1 MQDTKIELHPTTCS
15 CRGGSWVL
23 MAGTDR
29 SACAG
34 MLGRETE
41 TVTLSFADWKSL
53 GKPPNLEEYHHAAAR
68 AEGGERREFQRY
80 ETSVKVRLSRIPSWR
95 NEAVQSEE
103 TTTEVIAKGGA
114 LVRSRMAV
122 ESGEVLVFELQSY
135 KTRSGIELHGYKTRA
150 EIRYVSTGSSGD
162 GFQRLG
168 LRFLD
173 SLLPEELIPANA
185 RALP

>member
-1 MQDTKIELHPTTCS
+1 MQDGKIELHPTTCS

-34 MLGRETE
+34 MKGRETE
-41 TVTLSFADWKSL
+41 TVTLSFANWKSL
-53 GKPPNLEEYHHAAAR
+53 GKPPNLEEYHNAAAR

-80 ETSVKVRLSRIPSWR
+80 EASAKVKLSRIPSWR

-103 TTTEVIAKGGA
+103 TVTEVIAKGGA
-114 LVRSRMAV
+114 LVRSLMAV
-122 ESGEVLVFELQSY
+122 ESGEILLFHL
-135 KTRSGIELHGYKTRA
+135 GAYKTRA
-150 EIRYVSTGSSGD
+150 EIRYVSTSSSGD

-173 SLLPEELIPANA
+173 ALLPDEMIPRDA
-185 RALP
+185 RAI